1 MTESSF
7 DEPAAWAAARSGDPS
22 AWGELFEAH
31 RDRVLGHAL
40 RLTRSLHDAED
51 VTGMVFLEA
60 WRRRDVVREVN
71 GSIIGWLLVT
81 ANNIARNGARS
92 QRRFRAA
99 IEKLPKPEHETD
111 FAPELLG
118 RIDDDPR
125 HAAVRAAFAALS
137 SKDQDVISLCVLEE
151 MTMTEAARVL
161 GVPLGTVKARLSRA
175 KVKLAKTTA
184 DDASLS
190 SALGGVR

>member
-1 MTESSF
+1 M
-7 DEPAAWAAARSGDPS
+7 ARSGDPS

-81 ANNIARNGARS
+81 ANNVARNGARS
-92 QRRFRAA
+92 QRRFKAA
-99 IEKLPKPEHETD
+99 IDKLPRPEHETD
-111 FAPELLG
+111 FAPDLLG
-118 RIDDDPR
+118 RLDDDPL
-125 HAAVRAAFAALS
+125 HVAVREAFAALS
-137 SKDQDVISLCVLEE
+137 SKDQDVIALCVLEE

-175 KVKLAKTTA
+175 KAKLAKATA
-184 DDASLS
+184 GDAGLT